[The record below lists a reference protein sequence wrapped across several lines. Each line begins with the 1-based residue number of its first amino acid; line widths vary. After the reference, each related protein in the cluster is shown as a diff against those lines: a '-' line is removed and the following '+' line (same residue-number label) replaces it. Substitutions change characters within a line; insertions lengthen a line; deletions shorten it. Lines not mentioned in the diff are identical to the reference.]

1 MESTKVALYPLLSGC
16 LVLIHLIFCF
26 SGCTEDPC
34 FEEPGWDEW
43 ERIDLPAIA
52 NNDYFYLC
60 AAESERGELIVGSW
74 GRVFI
79 RTGSGQWRRYYL
91 SEREEE
97 ITAIAGSEDG
107 LLFASQNPG
116 GVFVS
121 GDNGRNWEQVNN
133 RLPSIFV
140 NDLAVTPEGL
150 VFAATE
156 GGIFVTGDDGRN
168 WSACRG
174 GAAPAEVFCLESDRE
189 GVIYAGAG
197 NVYVSRDQGQS
208 WTDMEGALYHR
219 RIEDLAV
226 SPDGSVYAAS
236 GRMIGKL
243 RSGGTVWEDVS
254 PDGITDRIEAVAVD
268 KDGNIYAAER
278 RNGVHI
284 STDDGRSWERS
295 RNGVYDTR
303 IFDLSAFSDGVVACS
318 RSVLKT
324 ADGGRS
330 WQILNPG
337 YPEQH
342 QYNWEYIRVSGDGGL
357 VVGSDYYGLCYSADG
372 GKSWIELWN
381 YGYDMEDVKCC
392 YGKIYCVVSP
402 YLGIFDPAEGCL
414 RTIWVIN
421 RDHNMLTAVEVDRQ
435 GRIYTGNC
443 EEGIFRSPDG
453 GDTWV
458 HLGDPFG
465 EGYMD
470 YQPLDIITTKEG
482 LIYLSVNRR
491 DLYRSEDDGSS
502 WKKLDINAVSLDIA
516 PDGTLLAL
524 WEDLLYASTDNG
536 RTWRMRTELDF
547 MPYYHPVDWP
557 RMAIAENEHT
567 LLYNETFMYHSP
579 DLGATWY
586 RDHSLDYYSDD
597 YYARDAVFGPH
608 GYIYTIGDDYILKSS
623 EPVY

>member
-1 MESTKVALYPLLSGC
+1 MERAKEALYPLLSGC
-16 LVLIHLIFCF
+16 LVFFHLLFCF
-26 SGCTEDPC
+26 SGCTEDLC

-43 ERIDLPAIA
+43 ERIGLPAIV
-52 NNDYFYLC
+52 NYGYYYLC
-60 AAESERGELIVGSW
+60 AAESSAGELVVGSW

-79 RTGSGQWRRYYL
+79 RSEHGQWRRYYL

-168 WSACRG
+168 WSACSG

-208 WTDMEGALYHR
+208 WTEMDGVLDNR
-219 RIEDLAV
+219 RIRDITL
-226 SPDGSVYAAS
+226 SPDGSVYAVS
-236 GRMIGKL
+236 GRMVGRLK
-243 RSGGTVWEDVS
+243 SGETVWEDVS
-254 PDGITDRIEAVAVD
+254 PDGITARIEAVAVD
-268 KDGNIYAAER
+268 KDGNIYAAEG

-284 STDDGRSWERS
+284 STDDGRSWKRS
-295 RNGVYDTR
+295 GNGVYDTR

-330 WQILNPG
+330 WQIMNPG
-337 YPEQH
+337 YPEQS
-342 QYNWEYIRVSGDGGL
+342 YYDWDYIMVDDTGGL
-357 VVGSDYYGLCYSADG
+357 VAGNETYGLYYSPDG
-372 GKSWIELWN
+372 GDSWIELWDRL
-381 YGYDMEDVKCC
+381 YMEDVTCR
-392 YGKIYCVVSP
+392 YGKVYCVSRSF
-402 YLGIFDPAEGCL
+402 LGIFDPLEGSAS
-414 RTIWVIN
+414 TVQVIESDN
-421 RDHNMLTAVEVDRQ
+421 NTLKSVGVDRP

-443 EEGIFRSPDG
+443 KEGIFRSADG
-453 GDTWV
+453 GETWL
-458 HLGDPFG
+458 HLGNPFG

-470 YQPLDIITTKEG
+470 FQPLDIITTTEG
-482 LIYLSVNRR
+482 LIYLSVNRQ
-491 DLYRSEDDGSS
+491 DLYRSEDDGAS
-502 WKKLDINAVSLDIA
+502 WKKLDSNAVSLDIA

-536 RTWRMRTELDF
+536 QTWNRRKNMDF
-547 MPYYHPVDWP
+547 PVYYHPFDCS
-557 RMAIAENEHT
+557 RLAIAENGHT
-567 LLYNETFMYHSP
+567 LLYNPTFMYHST
-579 DLGATWY
+579 DLGTTWY
-586 RDHSLDYYSDD
+586 RDHSIDYHTDD
-597 YYARDAVFGPH
+597 YYTRKAAFGPF
-608 GYIYTIGDDYILKSS
+608 GYIYTIGDNYILKSS
-623 EPVY
+623 KPVY